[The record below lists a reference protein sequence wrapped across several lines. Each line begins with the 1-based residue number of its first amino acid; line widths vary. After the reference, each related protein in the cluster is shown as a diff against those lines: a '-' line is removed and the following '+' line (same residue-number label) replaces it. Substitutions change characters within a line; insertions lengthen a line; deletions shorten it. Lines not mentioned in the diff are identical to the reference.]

1 MSAVMFTL
9 LFGLLSGI
17 AAFVGSAPFE
27 TVLMLGLL
35 GLMHLSVVAARKADD
50 DDRPGKYP
58 KITAARGGD
67 ALCRRDADRRHR
79 RLEPARARHSARK
92 RI

>member
-17 AAFVGSAPFE
+17 AAFVGNAPFE

-35 GLMHLSVVAARKADD
+35 GLMHLSVVSARKADE
-50 DDRPGKYP
+50 
-58 KITAARGGD
+58 IAV
-67 ALCRRDADRRHR
+67 RDNIQR
-79 RLEPARARHSARK
+79 
-92 RI
+92 